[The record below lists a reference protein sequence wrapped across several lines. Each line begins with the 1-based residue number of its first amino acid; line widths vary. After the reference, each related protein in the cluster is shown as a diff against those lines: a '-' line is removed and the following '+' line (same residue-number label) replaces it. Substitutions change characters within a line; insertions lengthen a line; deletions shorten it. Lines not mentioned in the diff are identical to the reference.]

1 MVLTAELKI
10 QGARLDPGPTPLT
23 PKPTS
28 LHPLDV
34 DPTLPPGACVLCEG
48 LLNILASKTI
58 ATQKR
63 GIYNNYN

>member
-34 DPTLPPGACVLCEG
+34 DPTLHPGACVLCEG
-48 LLNILASKTI
+48 LLNILASK
-58 ATQKR
+58 Q
-63 GIYNNYN
+63 